1 MMARRFE
8 SRAKAPE
15 LEYRSPPPRYKHQ
28 QLELELECAR
38 VFNSVQTCQPEYGM
52 YYYTFVEFSSSQPE
66 YDDRPSPHP
75 VTSNSS
81 RAGDSRRSKLVIDT
95 CSTHVGQWFPI
106 GCIDGANAAG
116 MKSCVDPC
124 AKTRTVRASAGRCAN
139 MCSSPHAWRAR
150 ALARCGAS
158 P

>member
-1 MMARRFE
+1 MARRFE

-66 YDDRPSPHP
+66 YDDRRSQWLRSFPHQLLRLRQHP
-75 VTSNSS
+75 VGY
-81 RAGDSRRSKLVIDT
+81 R
-95 CSTHVGQWFPI
+95 P
-106 GCIDGANAAG
+106 
-116 MKSCVDPC
+116 
-124 AKTRTVRASAGRCAN
+124 
-139 MCSSPHAWRAR
+139 
-150 ALARCGAS
+150 
-158 P
+158 